1 MSVCGVCNIEA
12 KFFFICPECGGRFCK
27 EHRKPKDHD
36 CPEIQVPLEISVEEP
51 TVPPPALESSTSD
64 HTPEYEI
71 DERIEL
77 EKVRF
82 TEEITAPPSIGE
94 DTVID
99 ELVDETVEETKEPTS
114 IPFDRVTVELEE
126 VDSLSIK
133 ELTEIKKTQDKN
145 QSLVAQLGTVKTP
158 LAILIIVS
166 ILSGSLMG
174 VLIYPSVGTDL
185 QQRYDTLYE
194 YYTELYA
201 NTQTLQVYYENIT
214 RQHTELKEEYI
225 QLNTL
230 YTSLIESNSE
240 LKKEYDDIINYQKN
254 IQLASKQ
261 TITISPKQNHVYTY
275 EIPFSGFITVNYTA
289 NGEAYVWVGS
299 TSIEDSYYSRNPQFP
314 DTASSINFIVP
325 VQPDLLIYF
334 ANPDEF
340 NSVEITFWISFIY

>member
-1 MSVCGVCNIEA
+1 MSICDVCNIEA

-27 EHRKPKDHD
+27 EHRKPEHHNCQK
-36 CPEIQVPLEISVEEP
+36 IQAPLDISVEEQ
-51 TVPPPALESSTSD
+51 TVPTPVLESSTSD
-64 HTPEYEI
+64 HTPDEAS
-71 DERIEL
+71 ERIDL
-77 EKVRF
+77 EEVLF
-82 TEEITAPPSIGE
+82 TDKITAPIIGE
-94 DTVID
+94 ENVIS
-99 ELVDETVEETKEPTS
+99 ELVEETKEPIS
-114 IPFDRVTVELEE
+114 IPFDRVTVELDE
-126 VDSLSIK
+126 VDSSS
-133 ELTEIKKTQDKN
+133 TEDLIEIEETQDKN
-145 QSLVAQLGTVKTP
+145 QSLIAQLGTVKTP

-166 ILSGSLMG
+166 LLSGSLMG

-201 NTQTLQVYYENIT
+201 NTQTLQAYYENIT

-225 QLNTL
+225 QLNSL
-230 YTSLIESNSE
+230 YTSLVESNSE
-240 LKKEYDDIINYQKN
+240 LKKEYNDIINYQKN
-254 IQLASKQ
+254 IQLATKQ
-261 TITISPKQNHVYTY
+261 TITISPKQNHTLTY

-314 DTASSINFIVP
+314 DTASSINFTVP
-325 VQPDLLIYF
+325 VQPDLLVYF